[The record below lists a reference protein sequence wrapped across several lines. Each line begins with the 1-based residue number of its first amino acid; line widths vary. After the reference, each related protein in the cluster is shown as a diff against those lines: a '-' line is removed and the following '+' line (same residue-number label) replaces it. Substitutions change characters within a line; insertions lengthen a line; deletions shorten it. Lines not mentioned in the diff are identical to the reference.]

1 MSAFK
6 NLLSPLQIGGLRL
19 PNRVIMAPMGTEMG
33 TEDGRSTP
41 REAAYYAA
49 RAAGGTALVMT
60 GVNFIQSDLEPIAA
74 GLARADTDAHTPGLA
89 GIADAVHAAGGD
101 RKSVGEG
108 KGGEAAGRG
117 LREGGNEGR
126 RA

>member
-60 GVNFIQSDLEPIAA
+60 GVNFIQSDLEPIARSEERRV
-74 GLARADTDAHTPGLA
+74 GKECRAR
-89 GIADAVHAAGGD
+89 
-101 RKSVGEG
+101 
-108 KGGEAAGRG
+108 GRPQQRNKNEEK
-117 LREGGNEGR
+117 REKRN
-126 RA
+126 